1 MNGRADNPCVGVCHV
16 VCVDV
21 RWWNDIGMP
30 MTAIQVYMLLFA
42 GGPRGGV
49 LNASHIDSA
58 DLLWEGAETWAQ
70 WTGQNRIWTRTIVM
84 QKGLLHANESSV
96 NASFED
102 LFSIVVVEDE
112 QADDGIMADGS
123 FHQHG
128 GFIGWILCGVWVR
141 ICSACGLCFADMRAI
156 FGNSYTFTLRR
167 LALFGR

>member
-1 MNGRADNPCVGVCHV
+1 MSSGRRKSWLLTLAMV
-16 VCVDV
+16 VAPLCSVRGKLVFFFVTSGRTENHRSSVSVARACCLLLDECNYDR

-49 LNASHIDSA
+49 LNASRIYSA

-70 WTGQNRIWTRTIVM
+70 WTGENRIWTRTIVM
-84 QKGLLHANESSV
+84 QKGLLHANETSV

-102 LFSIVVVEDE
+102 LFSTVVVED
-112 QADDGIMADGS
+112 QQDNDGIMPDGS

-128 GFIGWILCGVWVR
+128 R
-141 ICSACGLCFADMRAI
+141 
-156 FGNSYTFTLRR
+156 
-167 LALFGR
+167 